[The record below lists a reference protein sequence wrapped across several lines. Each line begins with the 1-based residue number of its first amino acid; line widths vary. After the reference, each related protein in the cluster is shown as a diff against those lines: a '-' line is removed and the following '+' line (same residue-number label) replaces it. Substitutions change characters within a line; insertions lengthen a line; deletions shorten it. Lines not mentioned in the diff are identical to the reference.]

1 MQLSN
6 FKIEPHN
13 VERLKPFRFL
23 GPKTKYTWS
32 GEWTRNPQTGAVT
45 PAAGTTK
52 TAVTNTNDEYE
63 QLSQNNPYKDYV
75 PASTIENTNYSQDT
89 GIFSKDI
96 ERDIENPET
105 VNPMQQGGYLPKAQ
119 VGPPPEFMPN
129 PFDPSPYQQ
138 RYQEQ
143 MNAQPYYRDY
153 INKIKA
159 GDDVSDEERAR
170 AEFLFDQTLEPMDQE
185 MMGDYN
191 EFMKT
196 AADPV
201 RKKGNIKN
209 ALTVDIPA
217 LYRDTMYYTKD
228 ITNTLEDIRKKNDY
242 YANLLAQT
250 TGRNEQFGNRG
261 NYTINQLSNSSN
273 FRPDL
278 DGQIQY
284 SQYGGPVVGEELE
297 MTDEEI
303 KKFLKGGGKLRYV

>member
-1 MQLSN
+1 
-6 FKIEPHN
+6 
-13 VERLKPFRFL
+13 
-23 GPKTKYTWS
+23 
-32 GEWTRNPQTGAVT
+32 
-45 PAAGTTK
+45 
-52 TAVTNTNDEYE
+52 
-63 QLSQNNPYKDYV
+63 
-75 PASTIENTNYSQDT
+75 
-89 GIFSKDI
+89 
-96 ERDIENPET
+96 
-105 VNPMQQGGYLPKAQ
+105 
-119 VGPPPEFMPN
+119 MPN

-143 MNAQPYYRDY
+143 MNAQPFYRDY
-153 INKIKA
+153 INKLKA

-228 ITNTLEDIRKKNDY
+228 ITNTLKDIGKENDY
-242 YANLLAQT
+242 YANLLEQT

-261 NYTINQLSNSSN
+261 NDPTNQLANLSN
-273 FRPDL
+273 FRPNKS
-278 DGQIQY
+278 GQNQFA
-284 SQYGGPVVGEELE
+284 QYGGQFELGEETE

-303 KKFLKGGGKLRYV
+303 EKFLKGGGKLRFV